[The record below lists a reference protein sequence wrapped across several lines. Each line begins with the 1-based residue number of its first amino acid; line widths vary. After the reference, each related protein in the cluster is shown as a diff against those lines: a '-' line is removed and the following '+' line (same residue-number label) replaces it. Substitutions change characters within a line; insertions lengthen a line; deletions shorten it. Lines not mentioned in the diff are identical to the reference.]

1 MTKKEM
7 LEELEEN
14 DWAEELT
21 EDSSYEEI
29 KERYQD
35 YIHDTDNEEGALY
48 PNGRDYDAESYD

>member
-29 KERYQD
+29 KERYQEF
-35 YIHDTDNEEGALY
+35 IRDTDDEDAMY

>member
-1 MTKKEM
+1 M

-29 KERYQD
+29 KERYQEFL
-35 YIHDTDNEEGALY
+35 HDTDDEDVMH
-48 PNGRDYDAESYD
+48 PNGRDYGAESYD